1 MFNKI
6 LNNCLVCAGLFATS
20 VVIAAAQSDGLA
32 PIGYWGEISESAN
45 GTDSMRTLT
54 LEATGMRDLDTS
66 MYASWI
72 ELGAV
77 WNSRQPDTVQLV
89 LKSASTL
96 SGKRRYTEFNSIE
109 FAVGGQAKVFPISEP
124 TQYADFV
131 HNPGSRSTVTVSRA
145 TVNIDLNYLA
155 TLLVAKKCGLKVR
168 YDKTETEAIDF
179 CYARDEYQV
188 GFAVEALRHFY
199 ERIKAMASTMP

>member
-1 MFNKI
+1 
-6 LNNCLVCAGLFATS
+6 
-20 VVIAAAQSDGLA
+20 
-32 PIGYWGEISESAN
+32 
-45 GTDSMRTLT
+45 
-54 LEATGMRDLDTS
+54 MRDLDTS

>member
-1 MFNKI
+1 MLNK
-6 LNNCLVCAGLFATS
+6 LLGNCLLCVGLFSAS
-20 VVIAAAQSDGLA
+20 VTIAAQNDGQT
-32 PIGYWGEISESAN
+32 PVGYWGEISESATGAD
-45 GTDSMRTLT
+45 GTYTLT
-54 LEATGMRDLDTS
+54 LAATGMRAMETP

-77 WNSRQPDTVQLV
+77 WNSRHPDTLQLV
-89 LKSASTL
+89 LQSASTL
-96 SGKRRYTEFNSIE
+96 SGKSRYTEFHSIE
-109 FAVGGQAKVFPISEP
+109 FTVGGQAKMFPISDA

-131 HNPGSRSTVTVSRA
+131 HNPGSQSTITVSRA
-145 TVNIDLNYLA
+145 TVNIDLNYLS
-155 TLLVAKKCGLKVR
+155 TLLAARQCGLTVR
-168 YDKTETEAIDF
+168 YDQAETEAIDF